1 MSSFPNPINVKS
13 ASQSGQL
20 SSNLVMAIAPVIS
33 EALVQNMEQQ
43 QKAKMEQEQKAK
55 MEQEQK
61 AKDEAKKIKDEAK
74 KIKDEAKK
82 TEKSHKVSSFN

>member
-55 MEQEQK
+55 
-61 AKDEAKKIKDEAK
+61 DEAKKIKDEAK